1 MPSTVADLFATPTA
15 DLTGYYDPRRLW
27 PVGVLYLPGPGSY
40 GGSVR
45 RSTLRN
51 VAVACG
57 RALSDRVEHWPTAAL
72 CGDPFVASEGR
83 YLPTLAGEPIRD
95 GDGGAVRLPSAAEA
109 AHYAELHSL
118 ASPLENV
125 WVRTGPLDAAG
136 DARSWT
142 RGVAGAALG
151 PHPTLGV
158 SLRLAYV
165 GIGVRGETRADTT
178 IRPRRVLRSVAA

>member
-1 MPSTVADLFATPTA
+1 MPPTTADLFATPTL

-27 PVGVLYLPGPGSY
+27 PVGVLYLPGAGSY

-95 GDGGAVRLPSAAEA
+95 GAGAAVRLPSAAEA

-125 WVRTGPLDAAG
+125 WVRTGAWLAG
-136 DARSWT
+136 EPEAWT
-142 RGVAGAALG
+142 RGVAGASLG
-151 PHPTLGV
+151 PHPTLGA

-165 GIGVRGETRADTT
+165 GIGVRGEARVDTT
-178 IRPRRVLRSVAA
+178 IRPRVVLRSVAA